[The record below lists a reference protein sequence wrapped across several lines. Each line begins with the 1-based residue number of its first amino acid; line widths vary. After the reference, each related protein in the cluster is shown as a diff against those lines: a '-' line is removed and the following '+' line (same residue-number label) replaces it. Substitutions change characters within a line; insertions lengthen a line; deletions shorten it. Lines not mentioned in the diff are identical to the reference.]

1 MTIMASLLLVRGR
14 PPRPPHLLTQA
25 RRWGLPIRLAACL
38 AGLVVYV
45 SQQSTE
51 SCGEPRGHN
60 CVDVY
65 CLVQYCC
72 RIACAGHYRLVC
84 DLFASFA
91 VNGRPAQL
99 LECTYKVPG
108 EDTHN
113 TQVSVHTV
121 HTRTLPVFSGYDF
134 V

>member
-51 SCGEPRGHN
+51 SCGEPRGHSSILPS
-60 CVDVY
+60 VFTD
-65 CLVQYCC
+65 
-72 RIACAGHYRLVC
+72 RI
-84 DLFASFA
+84 
-91 VNGRPAQL
+91 P
-99 LECTYKVPG
+99 E
-108 EDTHN
+108 
-113 TQVSVHTV
+113 HTV
-121 HTRTLPVFSGYDF
+121 CQ
-134 V
+134 